1 MPPGQAPPALR
12 RANAATVANRAA
24 PNTAMV
30 VAAGICECAVN
41 ANTSSTTGGADR
53 MTYRL
58 GVSDLSTPSG
68 HGPERRPPAELLAQ
82 RGASG
87 HTEDVGHGQ
96 SGEDHRDRAGLLG
109 PRSSDWSGGVVSGEK
124 CSIGG

>member
-68 HGPERRPPAELLAQ
+68 HGPERRPPAELGTPRTLATVSPVKIIAIALACLA
-82 RGASG
+82 REVL
-87 HTEDVGHGQ
+87 TGQ
-96 SGEDHRDRAGLLG
+96 AG
-109 PRSSDWSGGVVSGEK
+109 S
-124 CSIGG
+124 